1 MDAMSLSLDDIIKKK
16 SIGKRPKPGGSAV
29 GKKVT
34 KVGRNGAGGDRPAG
48 RPGKKLQGSPNG
60 RRKGVAVGG
69 GGGIKSRMGIAK
81 QPRVVVDARM
91 KIIQKKRAH
100 IRDARDKLVE
110 IARNSGDARLRLL
123 KRKGKVPPG
132 NGILKK
138 RGGSALVT
146 SGKWI
151 LFLGDGLGLIGLV
164 YKLDTSTLDVERT

>member
-1 MDAMSLSLDDIIKKK
+1 MVSGISPSAEKNWSVGFGDIFANKMDAMSLSLDDIIKKK
-16 SIGKRPKPGGSAV
+16 SIGKRPKPSGGA

-34 KVGRNGAGGDRPAG
+34 KAGRNGSSVGGDRP
-48 RPGKKLQGSPNG
+48 RPGKKLMSSPNG
-60 RRKGVAVGG
+60 RRKEVPATVV

-81 QPRVVVDARM
+81 QPRMIVDARM
-91 KIIQKKRAH
+91 KIIQKKRAQ

-138 RGGSALVT
+138 RGGGAPVT
-146 SGKWI
+146 SG
-151 LFLGDGLGLIGLV
+151 
-164 YKLDTSTLDVERT
+164 E